1 MRDIPRKLLWGLM
14 LSLAAAALAATASG
28 CSLDPAAGDHIAVIG
43 LGIGPDDQFVYS
55 IGNSSILANGQ
66 VCEFKIG
73 SSKDRFFDGLRRS
86 FPVFAES
93 ADSIQLIF
101 HSEIYTV
108 RQYADGHYALYGEM
122 FMDGT
127 YSKFP
132 FPTDKIAGGEYPPP
146 IPYESKEFTVNCDLP
161 YLLRFYE
168 VYGDAVKVEGNRITY
183 GGITITAE
191 AGGLIKVDA
200 P

>member
-1 MRDIPRKLLWGLM
+1 MGPPVAFG
-14 LSLAAAALAATASG
+14 A
-28 CSLDPAAGDHIAVIG
+28 LDPAAGDHIAVIG

-93 ADSIQLIF
+93 EDRIQLIF
-101 HSEIYTV
+101 NSEIYTV

-132 FPTDKIAGGEYPPP
+132 FPTDKIVGGDPSSSP
-146 IPYESKEFTVNCDLP
+146 IPNEGSVFTVSCDLP

-168 VYGDAVKVEGNRITY
+168 VYGDTVKVEGNRITY
-183 GGITITAE
+183 GGITITVRD
-191 AGGLIKVDA
+191 GGLVEVDA